1 MSFPKR
7 GTKRIARQAADELAG
22 TPVSKERPM
31 IGTKNAAHPP
41 APRNRPTA
49 DDLAG
54 IPISV
59 EQIEKK
65 EPLHSR
71 KRGQRR

>member
-1 MSFPKR
+1 MSAPKR
-7 GTKRIARQAADELAG
+7 ASKAVARQVADQLAG
-22 TPVSKERPM
+22 TPVSNEMPV
-31 IGTKNAAHPP
+31 IGTKNTVRPP
-41 APRNRPTA
+41 TPRNRPTA

-59 EQIEKK
+59 EQMERK